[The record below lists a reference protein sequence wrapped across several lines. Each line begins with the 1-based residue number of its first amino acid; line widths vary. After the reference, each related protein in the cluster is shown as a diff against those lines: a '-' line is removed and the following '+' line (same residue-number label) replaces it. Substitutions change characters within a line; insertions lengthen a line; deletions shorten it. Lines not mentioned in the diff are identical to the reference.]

1 MANQRRRS
9 QPLRVLFALL
19 LVLSL
24 AAPAPVVPAPPPS
37 YAPNTLHELGSV
49 EQLRDLFNQEKGQ
62 VRLVLL
68 LSPT

>member
-24 AAPAPVVPAPPPS
+24 AAPVVPAPPQS
-37 YAPNTLHELGSV
+37 YAPKTLHELGGV